1 MMEYKTISGI
11 KIPVLGLGTYGM
23 SGEKKKGIDMPEYPD
38 EQQIAAI
45 RAAIKLGMTH
55 IDTAESYGNGHA
67 EKLVAEA
74 IKGFDREKL
83 FITSKVSEENLHY
96 GDVIASCEASL
107 QRLGTNYIDLY
118 LIHFPNPNI
127 PIEETMRAM
136 DFLVEKKS
144 VRFIGV
150 SNFSVEQLKEAQK
163 YAKNK
168 IVANQVEYN
177 LLVRNNGKYNK
188 NIESHIIP
196 YCQKNN
202 IMFIAYRPLGLG
214 KLAKPGFALLDKMA
228 KKYDKTQ
235 AQIALNWI
243 ISKKNVVTIVK
254 ASDTKH
260 LKENVAAVG
269 WKLNAED
276 MRKLDSEFESDG

>member
-1 MMEYKTISGI
+1 MEYKTISGI

-23 SGEKKKGIDMPEYPD
+23 SGEKKRTAAIPEYAD
-38 EQQIAAI
+38 KQHIEAI
-45 RAAIKLGMTH
+45 RTAIKLGMTH

-74 IKGFDREKL
+74 IKGLDREKL

-96 GDVIASCEASL
+96 DDVIASCKASL

-127 PIEETMRAM
+127 PIEETMRTM

-168 IVANQVEYN
+168 
-177 LLVRNNGKYNK
+177 
-188 NIESHIIP
+188 
-196 YCQKNN
+196 
-202 IMFIAYRPLGLG
+202 
-214 KLAKPGFALLDKMA
+214 
-228 KKYDKTQ
+228 
-235 AQIALNWI
+235 
-243 ISKKNVVTIVK
+243 
-254 ASDTKH
+254 
-260 LKENVAAVG
+260 
-269 WKLNAED
+269 
-276 MRKLDSEFESDG
+276 